1 MNTFATK
8 VKKFLKRG
16 KAAQINK
23 FHDEVVDRY
32 NDEID
37 RLSRE
42 NKKLDEK
49 IERQKEA
56 KTDYV
61 FNIDLD
67 RLKDVD
73 SRERYVEQYAR
84 ELIEFDEENID
95 PLVEE
100 RESNKEQIKL
110 LQSLIKFMDEAE
122 PNVEDEE
129 EE

>member
-1 MNTFATK
+1 MSTFATK